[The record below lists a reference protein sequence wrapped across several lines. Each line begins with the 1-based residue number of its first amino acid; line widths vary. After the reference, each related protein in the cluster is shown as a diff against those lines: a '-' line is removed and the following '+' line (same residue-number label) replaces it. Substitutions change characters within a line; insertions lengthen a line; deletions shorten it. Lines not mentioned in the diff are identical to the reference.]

1 MANVSTVTEADVE
14 GLWDAVHP
22 GEVLWEEFLQEWGV
36 SQRKLALAIGVAPQR
51 ISEIV
56 HGKRRIRADTALRLA
71 QFFGTTAGFWLNL
84 QTMYDLEREAEVLG
98 DLLEAIT
105 PLDRA

>member
-14 GLWDAVHP
+14 GRWEAVHP
-22 GEVLWEEFLQEWGV
+22 GEVLWEEYLQEWGV
-36 SQRKLALAIGVAPQR
+36 SQRNLALAIGVAPQR

-56 HGKRRIRADTALRLA
+56 HGKRRVTADTALRLA
-71 QFFGTTAGFWLNL
+71 RYFGTTPRFWLTL
-84 QTMYDLEREAEVLG
+84 RTMYDLDREA
-98 DLLEAIT
+98 DAMADSPEAIT